1 MNDRLKAKLAE
12 LPKDPGVYFHK
23 NANGEIIYIGKAAVL
38 RNRVR
43 QYFQK
48 SRLRDAKTDALVS
61 EIADT
66 DWMVVDSEIEALFLE
81 AEMVRRYMP
90 QYNIL
95 LRDDK
100 ALSYIRIDY
109 ASDYPTVTTTRRP
122 LDDDAKY
129 FGPYFSGFQI
139 REALKVLRRVFPFA
153 TKKPQGNSRPSL
165 HYHLGL
171 DPGLEGGRTSLQ
183 DYRKQLRRLMSV
195 LEGKKGTIEK
205 DIDKDMRQAS
215 ENQQFEE
222 AAVLRNQLR
231 ALKEIGRAVIFSDKE
246 FLDISKDRALTQLME
261 LFGLAKMPVRI
272 EGYDI
277 SHMSGRDVV
286 ASMVVFTNGV
296 SDKSRYRK
304 FKMSRQTNDD
314 AGNIFESISRRLSQ
328 KNSRDWGL
336 PDLMLIDGGKPQL
349 SAALKVLEILE
360 LSIPCISVAKRD
372 EEIIVHKNASNVDT
386 SFLQRLQN
394 NPVPGVSVRSEGD
407 FLVVNLHVGHV
418 NASSHS
424 KNLRGGMTM
433 SPYND
438 VVKLFQRIRDEAHR
452 FAVSYHT
459 NLKRARQ
466 TKSSLED
473 IPGVGAV
480 TKRKLLKHFGSVRG
494 VEQAQKAAIEKI
506 VGTAM
511 AGKIYRYLH

>member
-1 MNDRLKAKLAE
+1 
-12 LPKDPGVYFHK
+12 
-23 NANGEIIYIGKAAVL
+23 
-38 RNRVR
+38 
-43 QYFQK
+43 
-48 SRLRDAKTDALVS
+48 
-61 EIADT
+61 
-66 DWMVVDSEIEALFLE
+66 
-81 AEMVRRYMP
+81 
-90 QYNIL
+90 
-95 LRDDK
+95 
-100 ALSYIRIDY
+100 
-109 ASDYPTVTTTRRP
+109 
-122 LDDDAKY
+122 
-129 FGPYFSGFQI
+129 
-139 REALKVLRRVFPFA
+139 
-153 TKKPQGNSRPSL
+153 
-165 HYHLGL
+165 
-171 DPGLEGGRTSLQ
+171 
-183 DYRKQLRRLMSV
+183 MSV

-328 KNSRDWGL
+328 KNSKDWGL

-349 SAALKVLEILE
+349 SAALKVLETLG

-372 EEIIVHKNASNVDT
+372 EEIIVHKNASNIDT
-386 SFLQRLQN
+386 SFLQRLQD
-394 NPVPGVSVRSEGD
+394 NPAPGVSVRNEGD
-407 FLVVNLHVGHV
+407 FLVVNLHVGQV

-433 SPYND
+433 SLYND